1 MPEPPIVADG
11 SDRRADRDPVARSDA
26 GRDGRRVFTG
36 WLPKMGLWSWSFV
49 GLVVAAII
57 VVAALAAVSEIVI
70 PLTFAAVLAIIFKP
84 LVGILQRHKV
94 NATIASGLIVI
105 GLLGLTAG
113 VLIATV
119 RGVTE
124 QSDEISAATDKALK
138 NAAAQLDALGIGQ
151 AALDHARAATQDAA
165 PVIGDG
171 VLTHLISGVSTVIGL
186 VSGLILGAMIMYY
199 LLRDGSRLRRSV
211 VAAFDPSRR
220 DEIDGFIGDTC
231 QVLRDYGRGRTVM
244 SAIVAIVIGVA
255 SLLLGL
261 PLVFTIVVVNFIG
274 GYIPY
279 IGAFLGGGL
288 AVLIALGDG
297 GLPDAAVMLIVVLA
311 ANLVLENVVE
321 PKVMGRTLA
330 IHPLIVLVVTAL
342 GGLIGG
348 ILGLILAVPLY
359 VIARDAITRLRSRG
373 FFEQAAD
380 RAKPTVRR
388 ALG

>member
-1 MPEPPIVADG
+1 MPEPPIVTDG
-11 SDRRADRDPVARSDA
+11 PDRRADRDQAARPDA
-26 GRDGRRVFTG
+26 GREGRRVFTG
-36 WLPKMGLWSWSFV
+36 WIPKVGVWTWSFI
-49 GLVVAAII
+49 GFVVATII

-84 LVGILQRHKV
+84 LVRILQRHKV
-94 NATIASGLIVI
+94 NATIASALIVI
-105 GLLGLTAG
+105 GLLALAAG
-113 VLIATV
+113 VLVATV

-124 QSDEISAATDKALK
+124 QSDQISAATDKALK
-138 NAAAQLDALGIGQ
+138 NAAAHLDALGIDQ

-165 PVIGDG
+165 PMIANGVI
-171 VLTHLISGVSTVIGL
+171 THLVSGIGSLLGL
-186 VSGLILGAMIMYY
+186 VSGLILGALIMYY
-199 LLRDGSRLRRSV
+199 LLRDGGRLRRSV
-211 VAAFDPSRR
+211 VAAFDPTMR
-220 DEIDGFIGDTC
+220 DEINGFIGDTC

-244 SAIVAIVIGVA
+244 SAIVAVVIGLA

-261 PLVFTIVVVNFIG
+261 PLVFTIVVVNFVG

-297 GLPDAAVMLIVVLA
+297 GLPDAAIMLVVVLA
-311 ANLVLENVVE
+311 ANLLLENFVE

-348 ILGLILAVPLY
+348 ILGLMLAVPLF
-359 VIARDAITRLRSRG
+359 VIARDAIARLRSGG
-373 FFEQAAD
+373 FFKQVAD

-388 ALG
+388 VLS